1 MMKRF
6 PIHIQG
12 RTLALVVVLV
22 PLLALFIYVALR
34 SGPLAPVPVTVTAVA
49 DRAISP
55 ALFGIGT
62 IEARYTYKIGP
73 TFAGRIK
80 RLDAQVG
87 DTVTAGQVLGEM
99 DPVDLD
105 ERIQG
110 QEAALKRAKALLS
123 EALARQAYAQTQSRR
138 YEQLLEVRAISEETV
153 ATKKHELQVAEAGL
167 NAAREEL
174 ARVQADREALIAQ
187 RKNLKLVAP
196 VDGLVTARDADPGTT
211 IVAGQTVVE
220 LIDPKSLWV
229 NVRFDQ
235 IRAHGL
241 AAKLPATIVLRSQTV
256 ELPQGRVLRV
266 EPLAD
271 AVTEETLAKV
281 VFDQLPEPLPPIG
294 ELAEVTVALPPLP
307 AAPVIPNAAVQQRNG
322 GLGVWQ
328 VHNGD
333 LRFTPVILGAA
344 DLDGNVQVREG
355 LQAGDQVIVY
365 SAKSLSARNRITIV
379 DRIPGVKP

>member
-1 MMKRF
+1 MKRF

>member
-6 PIHIQG
+6 PIHMQG

-34 SGPLAPVPVTVTAVA
+34 SGPLAPVPVTVTAVE

-110 QEAALKRAKALLS
+110 QEAALKRAKALLD
-123 EALARQAYAQTQSRR
+123 EALARQTYAQTQSRR

-174 ARVQADREALIAQ
+174 ARIQADREALIAQ

-211 IVAGQTVVE
+211 IVAGQAVVE
-220 LIDPKSLWV
+220 LIDPKSLWI

-241 AAKLPATIVLRSQTV
+241 AAELPATIVLRSQTV

-281 VFDQLPEPLPPIG
+281 VFDQLPEPLPPVG
-294 ELAEVTVALPPLP
+294 ELAEVTVALPALP

-344 DLDGNVQVREG
+344 DLAGNVQVREG

-365 SAKSLSARNRITIV
+365 SAKALSVRNRIDIV

>member
-34 SGPLAPVPVTVTAVA
+34 SGPLAPVPVTVTAVE

-87 DTVTAGQVLGEM
+87 DRVTAGQVLGEM

-211 IVAGQTVVE
+211 IVAGQAVVE

-281 VFDQLPEPLPPIG
+281 VFDQLPEPLPPVG
-294 ELAEVTVALPPLP
+294 ELAEVTVALPALP